1 MESLHE
7 YSPKRGSILDYKEN
21 LNKTRK
27 LIQKN
32 GILRGKRKIL
42 LSNWDQNVDKNK
54 ITELKK

>member
-7 YSPKRGSILDYKEN
+7 YSPKHGSILDYKEK
-21 LNKTRK
+21 LNKK

-42 LSNWDQNVDKNK
+42 LSNWYQNVDKNK